1 MQKFVRIL
9 PIFTAVLIFAIF
21 EVVYQAPKGIFIAG
35 VVAPLIF
42 FVVIKLI
49 NVAGSDPA
57 RGVRPRNISYCAA
70 FRFMLTPTLLVWLAL
85 VFSMLVEVVFLRH
98 LLALAVVVFLIL
110 FFESM
115 LTYRFRQS
123 AYEGYSLENLTT
135 YALTIAVFL
144 LGSVLIG
151 LHVLLDIYLGLAG
164 LIFLLGILAINYK
177 FFWISRFEAVRA
189 LFFVGVLSLVLLEL
203 FLVFAVLPFHFM
215 VSGAALT
222 VFWYTGALLTRAR
235 LLGLLTKQMTYRHLL
250 LGGILLLFLF
260 LTAQWM

>member
-1 MQKFVRIL
+1 MQKFVRVL
-9 PIFTAVLIFAIF
+9 PIFTAVLIFVLF
-21 EVVYQAPKGIFIAG
+21 EVVYRVPKGIFVAG
-35 VVAPLIF
+35 MVAPLIF
-42 FVVIKLI
+42 FAVIKMI
-49 NVAGSDPA
+49 MGQ
-57 RGVRPRNISYCAA
+57 GQNIYRAT

-85 VFSMLVEVVFLRH
+85 AFSMLVEVVFLRH
-98 LLALAVVVFLIL
+98 LLALVVAVFLIL

-151 LHVLLDIYLGLAG
+151 LHVLLNIYLGLAG

-222 VFWYTGALLTRAR
+222 VLWYTGALLTRAH
-235 LLGLLTKQMTYRHLL
+235 LLGLLTKNMVYRHLM
-250 LGGILLLFLF
+250 LGGVLFLF
-260 LTAQWM
+260 LLLTAQWM

>member
-9 PIFTAVLIFAIF
+9 PIFTAVLIFVLF
-21 EVVYQAPKGIFIAG
+21 EVVYKMPKGIFVAG
-35 VVAPLIF
+35 VFAPLVF
-42 FVVIKLI
+42 FIVIKLI
-49 NVAGSDPA
+49 MGQ
-57 RGVRPRNISYCAA
+57 GQNIYRAT

-85 VFSMLVEVVFLRH
+85 IFSMLIEVTLLRH
-98 LLALAVVVFLIL
+98 LLALVVVVFLIL

-115 LTYRFRQS
+115 LTYRFKQS

-135 YALTIAVFL
+135 YALTVAIFL

-164 LIFLLGILAINYK
+164 FIFVLGALAINYK
-177 FFWISRFEAVRA
+177 FFWISRFEAVHS

-222 VFWYTGALLTRAR
+222 VLWYTGALLTRAH
-235 LLGLLTKQMTYRHLL
+235 LLGLLTKKMVYRHLA
-250 LGGILLLFLF
+250 LGGLLFLF
-260 LTAQWM
+260 LLLTAQWM